1 MRLFIWISVLIL
13 GVNTLL
19 YGDMAINSL
28 DTAKI
33 KYKRALDSATYA
45 AAKYRAYASEE
56 YMENIADGFNE
67 NILVNKEEA
76 LEWFY
81 RVFFR
86 NINMEDD
93 KYMMAEMK
101 KYIILKSVIG
111 YDKMYIA
118 GKDDKWIEMNYEIEY
133 NGKKYRFT
141 LSDKLYDIQLGIWK
155 NAQDI
160 GLDDETRTEL
170 VTKRIKDNINNI
182 LNLREYE
189 KNKGYY
195 YVDFG
200 IVDKDI
206 NSQIK
211 GINFVAFVE
220 GMPIPAFNMDGRS
233 KLYAVSFA
241 GAEISRK

>member
-1 MRLFIWISVLIL
+1 MRLFIWISVLML
-13 GVNTLL
+13 GINILL
-19 YGDMAINSL
+19 YGDMAINNL
-28 DTAKI
+28 ETAKI

-56 YMENIADGFNE
+56 YMENISDGFSE

-93 KYMMAEMK
+93 QLMMTEMK

-118 GKDDKWIEMNYEIEY
+118 GKDDIWVEINYEIEY

-141 LSDKLYDIQLGIWK
+141 LSDKLYDIEQGTWK
-155 NAQDI
+155 HTRDI
-160 GLDDETRTEL
+160 GLDDETRLEL
-170 VTKRIKDNINNI
+170 VTKHIKDNINNI

-200 IVDKDI
+200 VVDTDV
-206 NSQIK
+206 NSEIK

-220 GMPIPAFNMDGRS
+220 GMPIPAFS
-233 KLYAVSFA
+233 KKGESKFYAVSFA
-241 GAEISRK
+241 GAEISRN